1 MGALKS
7 PLTLIRKAV
16 YMSEHES
23 FQIDML
29 KGIINDAVKTARGK
43 LNEIKSKKSEEIS
56 IGQMF
61 EMQFL
66 MNNLSQLSEMTTSVV
81 GAMNQSLNSI
91 ARAIKQ

>member
-1 MGALKS
+1 
-7 PLTLIRKAV
+7 
-16 YMSEHES
+16 MSEHES

-29 KGIINDAVKTARGK
+29 KGVINDAVKAARCK